1 MEYFCDTMN
10 ATITLEDDINQYLLE
25 PEADDFNMSLD
36 VSINVCNDNWLPSD
50 MDISCL
56 NESSVLY
63 LVCKFDSLTTN
74 VDIVSSS
81 SAATMPGSPIQLPAC
96 LQNLPDFPLSPMSPM
111 SVPPTSPTCS
121 PVTSP
126 TASFSSPTTSVP
138 CVSLASP
145 SASPI
150 SAYYGNIEPAA
161 KRRCV
166 RRLF

>member
-81 SAATMPGSPIQLPAC
+81 PAATMPGSPIQLPAC